1 MAKLFENSSQRL
13 SLILLNTLLQIE
25 EKEEETQS
33 ERDSV
38 VYTEYFEWC
47 CKYFA
52 QSVMCVP
59 EENDPESTSHQE
71 HEFQLVRAARVKK
84 AALEEQTRAGE
95 DNIMYNY
102 LYHPHPKDGG
112 S

>member
-1 MAKLFENSSQRL
+1 MIQ
-13 SLILLNTLLQIE
+13 LNILLQIE
-25 EKEEETQS
+25 EKEEENQI

-52 QSVMCVP
+52 QSVMSVP
-59 EENDPESTSHQE
+59 EEKDPESTSHQE

-84 AALEEQTRAGE
+84 AALEEQARAGK
-95 DNIMYNY
+95 DNGNLGDYV
-102 LYHPHPKDGG
+102 
-112 S
+112 

>member
-1 MAKLFENSSQRL
+1 MGRFLGSFCK
-13 SLILLNTLLQIE
+13 NTFSQIE
-25 EKEEETQS
+25 EKEEENTS
-33 ERDSV
+33 EKDSI

-59 EENDPESTSHQE
+59 EEKDPESSSHQE

-84 AALEEQTRAGE
+84 AAQEEQSRAGE
-95 DNIMYNY
+95 FVAIRER
-102 LYHPHPKDGG
+102 KRT
-112 S
+112 